1 LWQFLQYSRTKWS
14 LTSFH
19 CCFSFQI
26 GDINHDIG
34 YSTFTHEALA
44 TANDILFSPSNGAR
58 SGVEQL
64 CFVLTDGKSDN
75 TQKTLA
81 MADQLKSNG
90 IKIIAVGVGNKVYV
104 TGLERLQPVKL
115 FDRLT

>member
-1 LWQFLQYSRTKWS
+1 M
-14 LTSFH
+14 
-19 CCFSFQI
+19 
-26 GDINHDIG
+26 
-34 YSTFTHEALA
+34 
-44 TANDILFSPSNGAR
+44 
-58 SGVEQL
+58 
-64 CFVLTDGKSDN
+64 LTDGKSDN

-90 IKIIAVGVGNKVYV
+90 IKIIAVGVGNKVYA